1 MNSLQKLLEW
11 LANLVELLGM
21 AWPFLLQGAMYTV
34 LFAAVSMVL
43 GLILG
48 FSVAVVR
55 VTKVPVVSQIAAVYV
70 SAFRG
75 TPLLVQIFVLYYGL
89 PSVGIEF
96 TPVTAGILALT
107 LNVAAYLSE
116 SMRGAIL
123 GIDKG
128 QWEAGLSVGLT
139 WGQTLWNI
147 ITPQALRLAVPSLS
161 NSLISLIK
169 DTSLISVITVTELML
184 ATKEVIAETFQP
196 LPLYLAAAGIY
207 WLLSALFER
216 VQKALENRLTA
227 PLRRRRS
234 AAGVEAGQADR
245 GAVQFILVEYQHAH
259 ALEGGGGNALAGD
272 PVAVEAPVVVLQVA
286 AGRTARLEHGHPDV
300 MAADQLHCRLRTQ
313 QECFADILAVD
324 GEDPVQPVQ
333 HFAALA
339 AGDLRWR
346 AGRRQASGD
355 LRAKGD
361 DPPLRMPAREQ
372 VERAMAATVV
382 AHQVAQQATADQN
395 LLHGCSTPLTGT
407 QSSPPLAD
415 GHAR

>member
-11 LANLVELLGM
+11 LANLVKLLGM

-227 PLRRRRS
+227 PLRR
-234 AAGVEAGQADR
+234 
-245 GAVQFILVEYQHAH
+245 
-259 ALEGGGGNALAGD
+259 
-272 PVAVEAPVVVLQVA
+272 
-286 AGRTARLEHGHPDV
+286 
-300 MAADQLHCRLRTQ
+300 
-313 QECFADILAVD
+313 
-324 GEDPVQPVQ
+324 
-333 HFAALA
+333 
-339 AGDLRWR
+339 
-346 AGRRQASGD
+346 
-355 LRAKGD
+355 
-361 DPPLRMPAREQ
+361 
-372 VERAMAATVV
+372 
-382 AHQVAQQATADQN
+382 
-395 LLHGCSTPLTGT
+395 
-407 QSSPPLAD
+407 
-415 GHAR
+415 

>member
-1 MNSLQKLLEW
+1 SLQKLLEW
-11 LANLVELLGM
+11 LADLVELLGM

-227 PLRRRRS
+227 PLRR
-234 AAGVEAGQADR
+234 
-245 GAVQFILVEYQHAH
+245 
-259 ALEGGGGNALAGD
+259 
-272 PVAVEAPVVVLQVA
+272 
-286 AGRTARLEHGHPDV
+286 
-300 MAADQLHCRLRTQ
+300 
-313 QECFADILAVD
+313 
-324 GEDPVQPVQ
+324 
-333 HFAALA
+333 
-339 AGDLRWR
+339 
-346 AGRRQASGD
+346 
-355 LRAKGD
+355 
-361 DPPLRMPAREQ
+361 
-372 VERAMAATVV
+372 
-382 AHQVAQQATADQN
+382 
-395 LLHGCSTPLTGT
+395 
-407 QSSPPLAD
+407 
-415 GHAR
+415 

>member
-21 AWPFLLQGAMYTV
+21 AWLFLLQGAMYTV

-227 PLRRRRS
+227 PLRR
-234 AAGVEAGQADR
+234 
-245 GAVQFILVEYQHAH
+245 
-259 ALEGGGGNALAGD
+259 
-272 PVAVEAPVVVLQVA
+272 
-286 AGRTARLEHGHPDV
+286 
-300 MAADQLHCRLRTQ
+300 
-313 QECFADILAVD
+313 
-324 GEDPVQPVQ
+324 
-333 HFAALA
+333 
-339 AGDLRWR
+339 
-346 AGRRQASGD
+346 
-355 LRAKGD
+355 
-361 DPPLRMPAREQ
+361 
-372 VERAMAATVV
+372 
-382 AHQVAQQATADQN
+382 
-395 LLHGCSTPLTGT
+395 
-407 QSSPPLAD
+407 
-415 GHAR
+415 

>member
-96 TPVTAGILALT
+96 TPVTAGIILALT

-227 PLRRRRS
+227 PLRR
-234 AAGVEAGQADR
+234 
-245 GAVQFILVEYQHAH
+245 
-259 ALEGGGGNALAGD
+259 
-272 PVAVEAPVVVLQVA
+272 
-286 AGRTARLEHGHPDV
+286 
-300 MAADQLHCRLRTQ
+300 
-313 QECFADILAVD
+313 
-324 GEDPVQPVQ
+324 
-333 HFAALA
+333 
-339 AGDLRWR
+339 
-346 AGRRQASGD
+346 
-355 LRAKGD
+355 
-361 DPPLRMPAREQ
+361 
-372 VERAMAATVV
+372 
-382 AHQVAQQATADQN
+382 
-395 LLHGCSTPLTGT
+395 
-407 QSSPPLAD
+407 
-415 GHAR
+415 

>member
-161 NSLISLIK
+161 NSLIS
-169 DTSLISVITVTELML
+169 
-184 ATKEVIAETFQP
+184 
-196 LPLYLAAAGIY
+196 
-207 WLLSALFER
+207 
-216 VQKALENRLTA
+216 
-227 PLRRRRS
+227 
-234 AAGVEAGQADR
+234 
-245 GAVQFILVEYQHAH
+245 
-259 ALEGGGGNALAGD
+259 
-272 PVAVEAPVVVLQVA
+272 
-286 AGRTARLEHGHPDV
+286 
-300 MAADQLHCRLRTQ
+300 
-313 QECFADILAVD
+313 
-324 GEDPVQPVQ
+324 
-333 HFAALA
+333 
-339 AGDLRWR
+339 
-346 AGRRQASGD
+346 
-355 LRAKGD
+355 
-361 DPPLRMPAREQ
+361 
-372 VERAMAATVV
+372 
-382 AHQVAQQATADQN
+382 
-395 LLHGCSTPLTGT
+395 
-407 QSSPPLAD
+407 
-415 GHAR
+415 

>member
-48 FSVAVVR
+48 FSVAVVQ

-227 PLRRRRS
+227 PLRR
-234 AAGVEAGQADR
+234 
-245 GAVQFILVEYQHAH
+245 
-259 ALEGGGGNALAGD
+259 
-272 PVAVEAPVVVLQVA
+272 
-286 AGRTARLEHGHPDV
+286 
-300 MAADQLHCRLRTQ
+300 
-313 QECFADILAVD
+313 
-324 GEDPVQPVQ
+324 
-333 HFAALA
+333 
-339 AGDLRWR
+339 
-346 AGRRQASGD
+346 
-355 LRAKGD
+355 
-361 DPPLRMPAREQ
+361 
-372 VERAMAATVV
+372 
-382 AHQVAQQATADQN
+382 
-395 LLHGCSTPLTGT
+395 
-407 QSSPPLAD
+407 
-415 GHAR
+415 

>member
-128 QWEAGLSVGLT
+128 QWEAELSVGLT

-227 PLRRRRS
+227 PLRR
-234 AAGVEAGQADR
+234 
-245 GAVQFILVEYQHAH
+245 
-259 ALEGGGGNALAGD
+259 
-272 PVAVEAPVVVLQVA
+272 
-286 AGRTARLEHGHPDV
+286 
-300 MAADQLHCRLRTQ
+300 
-313 QECFADILAVD
+313 
-324 GEDPVQPVQ
+324 
-333 HFAALA
+333 
-339 AGDLRWR
+339 
-346 AGRRQASGD
+346 
-355 LRAKGD
+355 
-361 DPPLRMPAREQ
+361 
-372 VERAMAATVV
+372 
-382 AHQVAQQATADQN
+382 
-395 LLHGCSTPLTGT
+395 
-407 QSSPPLAD
+407 
-415 GHAR
+415 

>member
-196 LPLYLAAAGIY
+196 LPLYLVAAGIY

-227 PLRRRRS
+227 PLRR
-234 AAGVEAGQADR
+234 
-245 GAVQFILVEYQHAH
+245 
-259 ALEGGGGNALAGD
+259 
-272 PVAVEAPVVVLQVA
+272 
-286 AGRTARLEHGHPDV
+286 
-300 MAADQLHCRLRTQ
+300 
-313 QECFADILAVD
+313 
-324 GEDPVQPVQ
+324 
-333 HFAALA
+333 
-339 AGDLRWR
+339 
-346 AGRRQASGD
+346 
-355 LRAKGD
+355 
-361 DPPLRMPAREQ
+361 
-372 VERAMAATVV
+372 
-382 AHQVAQQATADQN
+382 
-395 LLHGCSTPLTGT
+395 
-407 QSSPPLAD
+407 
-415 GHAR
+415 

>member
-55 VTKVPVVSQIAAVYV
+55 VTKVPVISQIAAVYV

-227 PLRRRRS
+227 PLRR
-234 AAGVEAGQADR
+234 
-245 GAVQFILVEYQHAH
+245 
-259 ALEGGGGNALAGD
+259 
-272 PVAVEAPVVVLQVA
+272 
-286 AGRTARLEHGHPDV
+286 
-300 MAADQLHCRLRTQ
+300 
-313 QECFADILAVD
+313 
-324 GEDPVQPVQ
+324 
-333 HFAALA
+333 
-339 AGDLRWR
+339 
-346 AGRRQASGD
+346 
-355 LRAKGD
+355 
-361 DPPLRMPAREQ
+361 
-372 VERAMAATVV
+372 
-382 AHQVAQQATADQN
+382 
-395 LLHGCSTPLTGT
+395 
-407 QSSPPLAD
+407 
-415 GHAR
+415 

>member
-196 LPLYLAAAGIY
+196 LPLYLAAA
-207 WLLSALFER
+207 
-216 VQKALENRLTA
+216 
-227 PLRRRRS
+227 
-234 AAGVEAGQADR
+234 
-245 GAVQFILVEYQHAH
+245 
-259 ALEGGGGNALAGD
+259 
-272 PVAVEAPVVVLQVA
+272 
-286 AGRTARLEHGHPDV
+286 
-300 MAADQLHCRLRTQ
+300 
-313 QECFADILAVD
+313 
-324 GEDPVQPVQ
+324 
-333 HFAALA
+333 LA

>member
-11 LANLVELLGM
+11 LADLVELLGM

-55 VTKVPVVSQIAAVYV
+55 VTKVPVVSQTAAVYV

-227 PLRRRRS
+227 PLRR
-234 AAGVEAGQADR
+234 
-245 GAVQFILVEYQHAH
+245 
-259 ALEGGGGNALAGD
+259 
-272 PVAVEAPVVVLQVA
+272 
-286 AGRTARLEHGHPDV
+286 
-300 MAADQLHCRLRTQ
+300 
-313 QECFADILAVD
+313 
-324 GEDPVQPVQ
+324 
-333 HFAALA
+333 
-339 AGDLRWR
+339 
-346 AGRRQASGD
+346 
-355 LRAKGD
+355 
-361 DPPLRMPAREQ
+361 
-372 VERAMAATVV
+372 
-382 AHQVAQQATADQN
+382 
-395 LLHGCSTPLTGT
+395 
-407 QSSPPLAD
+407 
-415 GHAR
+415 

>member
-34 LFAAVSMVL
+34 LFAAVSMAL

-161 NSLISLIK
+161 NSLIK

-227 PLRRRRS
+227 PLRR
-234 AAGVEAGQADR
+234 
-245 GAVQFILVEYQHAH
+245 
-259 ALEGGGGNALAGD
+259 
-272 PVAVEAPVVVLQVA
+272 
-286 AGRTARLEHGHPDV
+286 
-300 MAADQLHCRLRTQ
+300 
-313 QECFADILAVD
+313 
-324 GEDPVQPVQ
+324 
-333 HFAALA
+333 
-339 AGDLRWR
+339 
-346 AGRRQASGD
+346 
-355 LRAKGD
+355 
-361 DPPLRMPAREQ
+361 
-372 VERAMAATVV
+372 
-382 AHQVAQQATADQN
+382 
-395 LLHGCSTPLTGT
+395 
-407 QSSPPLAD
+407 
-415 GHAR
+415 

>member
-43 GLILG
+43 SLILG

-116 SMRGAIL
+116 SMRRAIL

-227 PLRRRRS
+227 PLRR
-234 AAGVEAGQADR
+234 
-245 GAVQFILVEYQHAH
+245 
-259 ALEGGGGNALAGD
+259 
-272 PVAVEAPVVVLQVA
+272 
-286 AGRTARLEHGHPDV
+286 
-300 MAADQLHCRLRTQ
+300 
-313 QECFADILAVD
+313 
-324 GEDPVQPVQ
+324 
-333 HFAALA
+333 
-339 AGDLRWR
+339 
-346 AGRRQASGD
+346 
-355 LRAKGD
+355 
-361 DPPLRMPAREQ
+361 
-372 VERAMAATVV
+372 
-382 AHQVAQQATADQN
+382 
-395 LLHGCSTPLTGT
+395 
-407 QSSPPLAD
+407 
-415 GHAR
+415 

>member
-75 TPLLVQIFVLYYGL
+75 TPLLEQIFVLYYGL

-169 DTSLISVITVTELML
+169 DTSLISVITVTDLML

-196 LPLYLAAAGIY
+196 LPRYLAAAGIY

-227 PLRRRRS
+227 PLRR
-234 AAGVEAGQADR
+234 
-245 GAVQFILVEYQHAH
+245 
-259 ALEGGGGNALAGD
+259 
-272 PVAVEAPVVVLQVA
+272 
-286 AGRTARLEHGHPDV
+286 
-300 MAADQLHCRLRTQ
+300 
-313 QECFADILAVD
+313 
-324 GEDPVQPVQ
+324 
-333 HFAALA
+333 
-339 AGDLRWR
+339 
-346 AGRRQASGD
+346 
-355 LRAKGD
+355 
-361 DPPLRMPAREQ
+361 
-372 VERAMAATVV
+372 
-382 AHQVAQQATADQN
+382 
-395 LLHGCSTPLTGT
+395 
-407 QSSPPLAD
+407 
-415 GHAR
+415 

>member
-75 TPLLVQIFVLYYGL
+75 TPLLVQIFVLYYGP

-161 NSLISLIK
+161 NSLISLISLIK

-227 PLRRRRS
+227 PLRR
-234 AAGVEAGQADR
+234 
-245 GAVQFILVEYQHAH
+245 
-259 ALEGGGGNALAGD
+259 
-272 PVAVEAPVVVLQVA
+272 
-286 AGRTARLEHGHPDV
+286 
-300 MAADQLHCRLRTQ
+300 
-313 QECFADILAVD
+313 
-324 GEDPVQPVQ
+324 
-333 HFAALA
+333 
-339 AGDLRWR
+339 
-346 AGRRQASGD
+346 
-355 LRAKGD
+355 
-361 DPPLRMPAREQ
+361 
-372 VERAMAATVV
+372 
-382 AHQVAQQATADQN
+382 
-395 LLHGCSTPLTGT
+395 
-407 QSSPPLAD
+407 
-415 GHAR
+415 

>member
-116 SMRGAIL
+116 FMRGAIL

-227 PLRRRRS
+227 PLRR
-234 AAGVEAGQADR
+234 
-245 GAVQFILVEYQHAH
+245 
-259 ALEGGGGNALAGD
+259 
-272 PVAVEAPVVVLQVA
+272 
-286 AGRTARLEHGHPDV
+286 
-300 MAADQLHCRLRTQ
+300 
-313 QECFADILAVD
+313 
-324 GEDPVQPVQ
+324 
-333 HFAALA
+333 
-339 AGDLRWR
+339 
-346 AGRRQASGD
+346 
-355 LRAKGD
+355 
-361 DPPLRMPAREQ
+361 
-372 VERAMAATVV
+372 
-382 AHQVAQQATADQN
+382 
-395 LLHGCSTPLTGT
+395 
-407 QSSPPLAD
+407 
-415 GHAR
+415 

>member
-107 LNVAAYLSE
+107 LNVAASLSE

-227 PLRRRRS
+227 PLRR
-234 AAGVEAGQADR
+234 
-245 GAVQFILVEYQHAH
+245 
-259 ALEGGGGNALAGD
+259 
-272 PVAVEAPVVVLQVA
+272 
-286 AGRTARLEHGHPDV
+286 
-300 MAADQLHCRLRTQ
+300 
-313 QECFADILAVD
+313 
-324 GEDPVQPVQ
+324 
-333 HFAALA
+333 
-339 AGDLRWR
+339 
-346 AGRRQASGD
+346 
-355 LRAKGD
+355 
-361 DPPLRMPAREQ
+361 
-372 VERAMAATVV
+372 
-382 AHQVAQQATADQN
+382 
-395 LLHGCSTPLTGT
+395 
-407 QSSPPLAD
+407 
-415 GHAR
+415 